1 MPTELLH
8 GCDVS
13 KYQASGLV
21 DWAKLDFGIARAT
34 YGKWADPSAP
44 AHLAA
49 MRAAKALPG
58 LYAFFRADQDP
69 AEQVATFFRAAEL
82 AHLAIGELV
91 PWVDVEDFPGHVIS
105 PADMPA
111 LDQFVEGL
119 DRLYTCPVGIYITQR
134 DWHRL
139 GKPAWILERPLWVA
153 HYPRKG
159 ATMPL
164 AKAATPNGT
173 PWRIWQWLVG
183 PLGQMLQDP
192 THTRAVDQ
200 DVAVSP
206 LPLIPDVD
214 PTSMPFDAE
223 PSIPWLGLQDSDWQ
237 EMVAA
242 RDHTL
247 AERDEDLVL
256 T

>member
-1 MPTELLH
+1 MTTELLH

-13 KYQASGLV
+13 KYQSVGLV
-21 DWAKLDFGIARAT
+21 TWKTLDFGIARAT

-49 MRAAKALPG
+49 MREGGAKPG
-58 LYAFFRADQDP
+58 LYGFFRADQDV
-69 AEQVATFFRAAEL
+69 AEQVATFWQVSQL
-82 AHLAIGELV
+82 AHLAEGELI

-105 PADMPA
+105 SADMA
-111 LDQFVEGL
+111 SLDQFVEDL
-119 DRLYTCPVGIYITQR
+119 DKLFCCPVGIYITQR

-153 HYPRKG
+153 HYPRAG
-159 ATMPL
+159 ATLPL
-164 AKAATPNGT
+164 AKAATPNGV
-173 PWRIWQWLVG
+173 PWRMWQWLVG
-183 PLGQMLQDP
+183 PLGQMLQAP
-192 THTRAVDQ
+192 QHKRAVDQ

-206 LPLIPDVD
+206 LPLIPAIDAR
-214 PTSMPFDAE
+214 SAPFEAS
-223 PSIPWLGLQDSDWQ
+223 PSIPWLGLQDDDWR

-242 RDHTL
+242 RDHTI
-247 AERDEDLVL
+247 AEQDEDLVM